1 MSNTLI
7 NYLYWLAMVLLL
19 LYFAYIRGWIFVN
32 FESHDAQTVEK
43 MLLNDENI
51 TLLDIRSSLEFEREH
66 IANAHL
72 IPLFIVETR
81 LSLLA
86 PHKNKKI
93 IIYCHSGSRSIKAA
107 RILETNG
114 FTPIN
119 LKGGLIEWKKEGLPL
134 TVGH

>member
-1 MSNTLI
+1 VPKNII

-32 FESHDAQTVEK
+32 FESLDAKTVEK
-43 MLLNDENI
+43 MLLHENNV
-51 TLLDIRSSLEFEREH
+51 TLVDIRTSLEFEREH
-66 IANAHL
+66 IANSQL
-72 IPLFIVETR
+72 IPLGELETH

-93 IIYCHSGSRSIKAA
+93 IVYCHSGSRSIKAA
-107 RILETNG
+107 RILKAKG

-119 LKGGLIEWKKEGLPL
+119 LKGGLIEWKKAGLPL